1 MARPSGRILLVP
13 MNDATIPS
21 KDHVDGIRRRTT
33 WSLVAGVALG
43 STGHIAAVTVAT
55 IAARQLAGTAA
66 FAGLP
71 GAAVV
76 LGAATGSVV
85 LSRLMARTGRRRTGL
100 ATGYGTGVVGAMG
113 ATVAVILGSFP
124 LLLAATFLIG
134 FGNSSNQLSRYAA
147 ADMYPGTRRA
157 SAIGTV
163 VWGATVGAIV
173 GPNLV
178 EPAGH
183 IALAL
188 GLPQL
193 AGPYLVPVLFVGI
206 AALLSIGLLRPDP
219 FELADASSKR
229 TADMPDSG
237 PIREILRRPSVMAAL
252 VALVIGQFVMTLIMT
267 MTPLHMDNHHHSLA
281 EVGLVL
287 SGHTFGMFAL
297 SPISGRLTDR
307 FGGPSVIFAGS
318 AVLITSAVMSAL
330 APPDGGAVL
339 FLALFLLGWGW
350 NLGFVAG
357 STLLT
362 TSLSIVER
370 TRIQGL
376 ADALIWG
383 TAALASIGSGVILT
397 VAGFTVLGLLGAALV
412 LLPVSVLASRRNDLR
427 GASNS

>member
-1 MARPSGRILLVP
+1 MLGRPMSDP
-13 MNDATIPS
+13 AHPS
-21 KDHVDGIRRRTT
+21 IGHVDALRRRTI

-55 IAARQLAGTAA
+55 IAARQLAGTPA
-66 FAGLP
+66 FAGVP

-85 LSRLMARTGRRRTGL
+85 LSRLMARAGRRRTGL
-100 ATGYGTGVVGAMG
+100 ATGYLIGVFGALG
-113 ATVAVILGSFP
+113 ATLAVVLGSFP
-124 LLLAATFLIG
+124 LLLVATFLIG

-147 ADMYPGTRRA
+147 ADMYPGQRRA

-163 VWGATVGAIV
+163 VWGATVGAVV

-178 EPAGH
+178 EPAGRM
-183 IALAL
+183 ALSL

-193 AGPYLVPVLFVGI
+193 AGPYLVPVLFVGL

-219 FELADASSKR
+219 FELADVSAKR

-237 PIREILRRPSVMAAL
+237 PIREILGRPSVVAAL

-267 MTPLHMDNHHHSLA
+267 MTPLHMDNHHHTLA
-281 EVGLVL
+281 EVGFVL
-287 SGHTFGMFAL
+287 SAHSFGMFAL

-307 FGGPSVIFAGS
+307 FGSPAVIFAGS

-330 APPDGGAVL
+330 APADGGAIL
-339 FLALFLLGWGW
+339 FIALFLLGWGW

-357 STLLT
+357 SALLT

-397 VAGFTVLGLLGAALV
+397 VAGFTTLGLLGAALV
-412 LLPVSVLASRRNDLR
+412 LLPVSVLLSRRRDLHGSAR
-427 GASNS
+427 P

>member
-1 MARPSGRILLVP
+1 M
-13 MNDATIPS
+13 
-21 KDHVDGIRRRTT
+21 
-33 WSLVAGVALG
+33 SLVAGVALG

-55 IAARQLAGTAA
+55 IAAQQLAGTPAI
-66 FAGLP
+66 AGLP

-76 LGAATGSVV
+76 LGAAVGSVV
-85 LSRLMARTGRRRTGL
+85 LSRIMARTGRRRTGL
-100 ATGYGTGVVGAMG
+100 AAGYLTGVVGALG
-113 ATVAVILGSFP
+113 ATLAVIGGSFP
-124 LLLAATFLIG
+124 LLLAGTFLIG

-147 ADMYPGTRRA
+147 ADMYPGSRRA

-163 VWGATVGAIV
+163 VWGATVGAVV

-178 EPAGH
+178 EPAGK
-183 IALAL
+183 IAEAM

-193 AGPYLVPVLFVGI
+193 AGPYLVPVLFVGL
-206 AALLSIGLLRPDP
+206 AAFLSIALLRPDP
-219 FELADASSKR
+219 FELADDSSKR

-237 PIREILRRPSVMAAL
+237 PLLEILGRPSVIAAL

-267 MTPLHMDNHHHSLA
+267 MTPLHMDMNHHTLTDI
-281 EVGLVL
+281 GLVL

-307 FGGPSVIFAGS
+307 FGSPAVIFVGS
-318 AVLITSAVMSAL
+318 AVLITSGVMSAV
-330 APPDGGAVL
+330 APPDGGVAL
-339 FLALFLLGWGW
+339 FVALFLLGWGW

-357 STLLT
+357 SALLT

-370 TRIQGL
+370 TRIQGM

-397 VAGFTVLGLLGAALV
+397 VAGFTTLGLLGAALV
-412 LLPVSVLASRRNDLR
+412 LLPVSVLVSRRRQLR
-427 GASNS
+427 TGTSR